1 MSESQEESKRIKPS
15 SLDFL
20 LASIAPIFI
29 IGMIGSLVYFVITVS
44 YDGPFRQ
51 RLMWILGLYTLASV
65 FVARIAIEQS
75 RTLAFGYMLALAL
88 ATLFVAPQFFV
99 VQGLAA
105 AASFFILIVL
115 LAMVAYLADRITFD
129 CTMIDERT
137 LSSGVG
143 ILQSLGLV
151 HSERNEQELPKN
163 AVAKTRKHNPGVWV
177 LYFALVAIPL
187 FGIGQFGIQSPSDRK
202 LAFGYLMTYLFCSLC
217 LMTLISLL
225 SLRKYLR
232 ERGVPMEAPF
242 AIRWLGIGFLSALV
256 VTGLL
261 WLVPFPTGT
270 MLSMQLPFRITSR
283 LDLKASDWGW
293 GNEGVN
299 DAQAQGQQ
307 AQGQQGQGQQG
318 QGQQGQGQQGQGQQ
332 GQGQQG
338 QGQQGQGQQGQGQ
351 QGQGQQ
357 GQGQQAA
364 PEPANQE
371 LAPESSISLEWNLES
386 LLQWIA
392 MLLLG
397 LVALFYGVKHRA
409 ELYASWV
416 RFCDWLRSFGGRK
429 TPRTDPLVQS
439 ETESPREAFP
449 PFGTFSDPFKA
460 GTGMSNEQKVRYLY
474 QALLSWG
481 YEHKVVR
488 RSEETPDEFVHR
500 LGNRYADQ
508 REPLRLLGS
517 LYSRIAY
524 ARSKVGHSDLESLAG
539 LWSWLSMH

>member
-357 GQGQQAA
+357 AA